1 MQATL
6 ANAVAVYDG
15 QPCTTSLKVAEV
27 FGKRHDHVLRAIKE
41 MAAPNFGGSEIPA
54 DFAQLNFKR
63 GTYLD
68 ANQQERPMFHITRDG
83 FTLLAMGFTG
93 KAAMRFKVAYIE
105 AFNAMEK
112 ELRDIAA
119 DIHTSVP
126 VPASAAPRRK
136 SRRVKIADAVDM
148 LNRVS
153 FRIQRL
159 AAVVCPDIPFSVPSG
174 PDEVADFCRFAGL
187 TNVNPVK
194 FFNYYESRR
203 WRINGVLIT
212 DWQSVCR
219 SWQYN
224 DMEWRAISC
233 DNTVAGGR

>member
-1 MQATL
+1 MQENL
-6 ANAVAVYDG
+6 ANAVAVYGG
-15 QPCTTSLKVAEV
+15 QPCTTSLKIAEV
-27 FGKRHDHVLRAIKE
+27 FGKRHDMVLRAIRTID
-41 MAAPNFGGSEIPA
+41 APAEFIARNFA
-54 DFAQLNFKR
+54 DF
-63 GTYLD
+63 TYTA
-68 ANQQERPMFHITRDG
+68 ANGKANPAYQITRDG

-105 AFNAMEK
+105 AFNAMDRKLCEMSS
-112 ELRDIAA
+112 AA
-119 DIHTSVP
+119 SVP
-126 VPASAAPRRK
+126 VFAVPRRT
-136 SRRVKIADAVDM
+136 SRRMKIADAVDM

-159 AAVVCPDIPFSVPSG
+159 AAVVCPGSPFSIPAS

-194 FFNYYESRR
+194 FFNYYEVRR